1 MLSPFLFSFYIGE
14 LVQMLK
20 DLGCEGTFVNEDFT
34 DIKILLYADDIATG
48 GDSVGRLQRIINEIE
63 RFCDLW
69 GLLLNMTKYK
79 LVVFRR
85 GGIVK
90 NIEKW
95 YFKGKEIEVVSMYK
109 YLGLIFTPKLNW
121 SVARKT

>member
-1 MLSPFLFSFYIGE
+1 MAFLNILVNISEVQKIVE

-20 DLGCEGTFVNEDFT
+20 DSGCEGTFVNEDFT

-69 GLLLNMTKYK
+69 GLLINMTKSK
-79 LVVFRR
+79 LVVFRT

-90 NIEKW
+90 TLKNGTL
-95 YFKGKEIEVVSMYK
+95 KGK
-109 YLGLIFTPKLNW
+109 KLKLSPCINI
-121 SVARKT
+121 